1 MKKNNFKSL
10 MQAAVL
16 ICTPLVIASC
26 DDVFGDVDNP
36 IPSHLTVSQ
45 AAVNLELHAAHPEK
59 ATFIRKGIAATGAQL
74 VYSSSD
80 EKVATVDANGK
91 ITGVGEG
98 ECQIIVKATGLD
110 SNGKQTYQEAEESF
124 TVNVKDYRARI
135 ALKEDATKA
144 VFNSALVDAT
154 KPIDLTEVLDVWPA
168 QGTTGL
174 EIEYGTINP
183 TTHAFTAINPAAAL
197 PATVNKVINSISTDG
212 KITLKSSYT
221 YSATKH
227 NESVK
232 IAAHIKAKPDA
243 FEVTSFKDQQ
253 TTAEFT
259 IDVRE
264 GIAYITGY
272 DANNKP
278 IEGSM
283 FYLDNDE
290 DGTEPNYTILD
301 ATWAGALPAGDVY
314 LNAGWYS
321 LVGNVA
327 PGKNIRVKGDANF
340 VFANGADLDLNAG
353 QSIMDATTNKSYKLN
368 LLPAKGATYGGV
380 SSDIQKIQD
389 FSEVNILMPKVA
401 STAITKIGTLNIENG
416 SFSSLTNIG
425 TLNFKAGSV
434 SGKVDNVTTAN
445 IAAGT
450 FSSTLENIGTLDF
463 KDGTVNGM
471 YKIGTANITDGT
483 FKKGTWGTGSD
494 AVTAAFYDVTT
505 LNIKEGNL
513 STANS
518 NLNKIGTA
526 TINTSNV
533 INGNLNDITTL
544 DLKGSVTGNM
554 TKMGTATISQGTFA
568 GTFSGTT
575 LNVKKGTTAAPTI
588 VNSSSIKAALII
600 DGGTLTLGTVGTP
613 IAGTAITGNI
623 TMNDGTLNVVT
634 NDNGKHAIVGD
645 VEVVKGTFTAQNVNY
660 VAVNGKL
667 TGSFEEST
675 NGTTWTKVTAT
686 TSSAPY
692 VKNIVPAP

>member
-45 AAVNLELHAAHPEK
+45 AAVNLELHADRPDA

-74 VYSSSD
+74 AYSSSD

-124 TVNVKDYRARI
+124 TVKVKDYRARI
-135 ALKEDATKA
+135 ALKEGATKA
-144 VFNSALVDAT
+144 VFNSSLADPT
-154 KPIDLTEVLDVWPA
+154 KAINLAEVLDVWPA

-174 EIEYGTINP
+174 TIQYGTISGG
-183 TTHAFTAINPAAAL
+183 TFTPFTL
-197 PATVNKVINSISTDG
+197 PYTSGDVINIDAAG
-212 KITLKSSYT
+212 KITLKPSYSFGT
-221 YSATKH
+221 TDKH
-227 NESVK
+227 HKSVK
-232 IAAHIKAKPDA
+232 IAAHISAKPDA
-243 FEVTSFKDQQ
+243 FEVKSFADKQ

-272 DANNKP
+272 DANNKA

-283 FYLDNDE
+283 FYLDDDE

-301 ATWAGALPAGDVY
+301 NTWATALPTGDVY
-314 LNAGWYS
+314 LKAGWYS
-321 LVGNVA
+321 IVGNVSLT
-327 PGKNIRVKGDANF
+327 GKNIRVQGDANF
-340 VFANGADLDLNAG
+340 VFASGADLDLATG

-368 LLPAKGATYGGV
+368 LLPAKGATYAGV
-380 SSDIQKIQD
+380 NSSLRKIQD
-389 FSEVNILMPKVA
+389 FNEVNILMPKVL
-401 STAITKIGTLNIENG
+401 STEITKIGTLDIAGG
-416 SFSSLTNIG
+416 SFSSLNDIE
-425 TLNFKAGSV
+425 TLNFKSGSV
-434 SGKVDNVTTAN
+434 SGKVDKVTTAN

-463 KDGTVNGM
+463 KSGTVNGL

-483 FKKGTWGTGSD
+483 FNGGSWGTPT
-494 AVTAAFYDVTT
+494 VTAAFYDVTT
-505 LNIKEGNL
+505 LNIKEA
-513 STANS
+513 TINS

-526 TINTSNV
+526 TISTTNS
-533 INGNLNDITTL
+533 IAGNLIDITTL
-544 DLKGSVTGNM
+544 DFKKGTVTGNLS
-554 TKMGTATISQGTFA
+554 KIGTATISDGTFGSSTSRIA
-568 GTFSGTT
+568 MGGTS
-575 LNVKKGTTAAPTI
+575 LNIKKGTVYA
-588 VNSSSIKAALII
+588 SEIKSALII
-600 DGGTLTLGTVGTP
+600 DGGTVDVDASG
-613 IAGTAITGNI
+613 AGTAITGNI
-623 TMNDGTLNVVT
+623 TMNDGKLKVVAD
-634 NDNGKHAIVGD
+634 NNGKHAIVGD
-645 VEVVKGTFTAQNVNY
+645 VEVVKGTFTAENANY

-686 TSSAPY
+686 TSAAPY
-692 VKNIVPAP
+692 VKNVVPTAAP